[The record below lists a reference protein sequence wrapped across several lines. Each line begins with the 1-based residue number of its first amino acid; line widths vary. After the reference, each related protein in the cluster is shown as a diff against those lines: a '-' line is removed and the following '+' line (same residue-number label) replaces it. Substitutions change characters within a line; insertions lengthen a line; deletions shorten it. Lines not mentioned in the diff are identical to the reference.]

1 MLTEKP
7 QSITRHNFRR
17 YGTLIGYPG
26 KETKGTARNLWRIV
40 HRAPNSNGWRVAY
53 LILRDK
59 SIGRLECHPT
69 SDETFE
75 PVRGRALIFVA
86 TGRKLEDVAC
96 FRLDAPVIVHK
107 GIWHGLITESS
118 ETEIKITEN
127 LNISCRYWPWG
138 FRVKSLQELN
148 KKRMPA

>member
-1 MLTEKP
+1 MLAEIP
-7 QSITRHNFRR
+7 QTITRQNFRR

-26 KETKGTARNLWRIV
+26 KEKKGAARNLWRVV

-86 TGRKLEDVAC
+86 AGRQLADIAC
-96 FRLDAPVIVHK
+96 FRLDTPVIVHK
-107 GIWHGLITESS
+107 GIWHGLITETA
-118 ETEIKITEN
+118 EAEIKITEN
-127 LNISCRYWPWG
+127 LNISCRTWPWG
-138 FRVKSLQELN
+138 FRIKSLKELN
-148 KKRMPA
+148 KKRMAA